1 MGLSDYIGQIIVAI
15 VIAIILFLGALGRNN
30 IRRWLFARRVKPK
43 LQEALSVYEKE
54 IIPDYVDA
62 KPEVKIVQRVEEIPN
77 DQPFGYI
84 FVPEGEEELIW
95 NTIVTFLPV
104 SSSLRRIKILF
115 DENLRDSLFDLLS
128 YELGIKLGK
137 ENIAVK
143 FRDNALKKYKEDF
156 QAMEKVYED
165 RKLTLIILQEA
176 SLRYRR
182 CNGHITSSD
191 VEEFSTLVRKIAQ
204 IDAIVI
210 RIGHLPVSKYMEES
224 SASKRGVVLLARG
237 MNIERAV
244 EVSEKLKENGYTEI
258 PEKELGLPNPETGT
272 WRFEHPKVHEV
283 PFMRIWLQPPET
295 LVIN

>member
-1 MGLSDYIGQIIVAI
+1 MELSDFLGEIIVAI
-15 VIAIILFLGALGRNN
+15 IIAIILFLGALGRNN

-54 IIPDYVDA
+54 IIPEYVDA
-62 KPEVKIVQRVEEIPN
+62 KPEIKVIQKTEEIPK

-95 NTIVTFLPV
+95 NTIVAFLPV

-115 DENLRDSLFDLLS
+115 DESLRESLFDLLS
-128 YELGIKLGK
+128 YELGMKLGK

-182 CNGHITSSD
+182 SNGHITSSE

-204 IDAIVI
+204 IDATVI
-210 RIGHLPVSKYMEES
+210 RIGQPPISKYVEEIL
-224 SASKRGVVLLARG
+224 ASKRGVVLLARG
-237 MNIERAV
+237 KNIERAV
-244 EVSEKLKENGYTEI
+244 EVSERLKEKGYTEI
-258 PEKELGLPNPETGT
+258 PEKELGLPNPETGI
-272 WRFEHPKVHEV
+272 WRFEHPKVTEV
-283 PFMRIWLQPPET
+283 PFMRFWLQRPE
-295 LVIN
+295 N